1 MCLSLLILK
10 LNVLF
15 LSQLMIRMC
24 VVPQPQPLESAL
36 LGPAELP
43 QSTEEPH
50 CPAEQP
56 QQSAETAVSSV
67 HSGYHLSKL
76 EMPQL

>member
-43 QSTEEPH
+43 Q
-50 CPAEQP
+50 
-56 QQSAETAVSSV
+56 QSVETAVSSV